1 MNIEAFNK
9 LPIHE
14 RQAALFKCCGS
25 TEWSKQLAENKFNSV
40 QELKSASD
48 KIWNSLSENDWHE
61 AFSHHPKIGDVESLK
76 KKFASTSHWAS
87 NEQSGVN
94 DASAN
99 VLEELKRNNDLYEK
113 KFGYIFIV
121 CATGKSAEEMLGL
134 LKKRLIN
141 NPAFEGRVSAEEQN
155 KITHLRLDKLF
166 ARE

>member
-1 MNIEAFNK
+1 VNIEAFNK
-9 LPIHE
+9 LLIHE
-14 RQAALFKCCGS
+14 RQAELFKCCGS
-25 TEWSKQLAENKFNSV
+25 TEWSRQLAEKKFSSLD
-40 QELKSASD
+40 QLKSESD

-61 AFSHHPKIGDVESLK
+61 AFTHHPKIGDVESLK

-94 DASAN
+94 MAGTD
-99 VLEELKRNNDLYEK
+99 VLEDLKLNNELYEK

-121 CATGKSAEEMLGL
+121 CATGKSAEEMLDL

-141 NPAFEGRVSAEEQN
+141 NPAFEGHVAAQEQN

-166 ARE
+166 A